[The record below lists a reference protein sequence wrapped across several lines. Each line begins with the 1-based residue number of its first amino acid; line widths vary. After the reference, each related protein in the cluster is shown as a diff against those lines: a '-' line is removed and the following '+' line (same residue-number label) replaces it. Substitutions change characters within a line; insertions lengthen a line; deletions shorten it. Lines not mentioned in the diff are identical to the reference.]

1 MRSIRAQ
8 SSGLTRGPTLEAK
21 HWSLRM
27 TRYGH

>member
-8 SSGLTRGPTLEAK
+8 SSGLTRGPTLMP
-21 HWSLRM
+21 SMVMRM